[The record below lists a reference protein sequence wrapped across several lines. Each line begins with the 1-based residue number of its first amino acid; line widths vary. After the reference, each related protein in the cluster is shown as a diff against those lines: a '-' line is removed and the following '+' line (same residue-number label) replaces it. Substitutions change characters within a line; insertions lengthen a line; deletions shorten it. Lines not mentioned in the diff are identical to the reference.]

1 MSQEEELVPEQEAEP
16 EYQMTSLFGQRKEAR
31 FSKEVLP
38 PLPTRWSGENPES
51 IKQLP
56 HIINQNCVTCQTKTS
71 LLHQAEEQKRKKLK
85 HEQLMRQF
93 HVTSYAVLLSVHKLH
108 NRPRTVDPKQQPF
121 KWQRLKQLLKSLK
134 SAVVLE
140 RTDAA
145 KALQCLRC
153 TNTEVVS
160 ALYTTLQTDED
171 CVVKYEAAKALVT
184 LGFWEEEEVLKL
196 IQILK
201 VSTGQI
207 LEDIVTT
214 MRRSLRD
221 RAMNPNQQRPEIKA
235 KEKLVFVLT
244 SFMITLRSKDMV
256 PVQAA
261 ACLCYINS
269 KDQDA
274 ISYIMSY
281 LHDGDSYQKKQHRL
295 NALDLLVAVGSEHI
309 KMVGMHETVF
319 EALKEKLWDDP
330 VLAVRRR
337 VALAVNLLDM
347 KRTMWVDVEQQL
359 AEHNAELR
367 SRAVIS
373 LSVLG
378 LPNNRVLQTLLEMSE
393 VDSSQ
398 YVRFQIIRTF
408 AKLHLNDVGV
418 KRSLLN
424 RQLGEGPLSREAY
437 KAMKSLEYKSGDS
450 EATLP
455 SLKIN

>member
-281 LHDGDSYQKKQHRL
+281 LHDGDSYQKKQALEVVLRFLRIYEPFTIQVLLDQLRSSHVYKHRL

-398 YVRFQIIRTF
+398 YVRFQRG
-408 AKLHLNDVGV
+408 L
-418 KRSLLN
+418 
-424 RQLGEGPLSREAY
+424 
-437 KAMKSLEYKSGDS
+437 
-450 EATLP
+450 
-455 SLKIN
+455 